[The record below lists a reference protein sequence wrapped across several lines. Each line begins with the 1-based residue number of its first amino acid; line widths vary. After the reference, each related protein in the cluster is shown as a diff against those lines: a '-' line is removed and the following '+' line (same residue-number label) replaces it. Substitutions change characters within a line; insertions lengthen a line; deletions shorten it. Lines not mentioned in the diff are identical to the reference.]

1 MLKQTTNK
9 RRCRRASS
17 ARRPWQRCTRSSPPS
32 AATPSSCYFP
42 LWRHC
47 AKSAASPRFPTF
59 PASFSVSRFA
69 GGGSPVAKVGAG
81 PRRRGVA
88 PLLGL
93 GRSRGFRPSCF
104 LSLAFCGLR
113 FLKVWTIKSESR
125 VFFQYDCLS
134 LVCSEKISTTF
145 ICGYFVFANLSP
157 LK

>member
-32 AATPSSCYFP
+32 SAAPSSYYWP

-47 AKSAASPRFPTF
+47 SKSAASPRFPTS
-59 PASFSVSRFA
+59 PASFFASSFA
-69 GGGSPVAKVGAG
+69 GGGFPVAKVGAG

-104 LSLAFCGLR
+104 LSLAFCVFFKFGLLN
-113 FLKVWTIKSESR
+113 LKSR
-125 VFFQYDCLS
+125 VFFQYECLS
-134 LVCSEKISTTF
+134 LVCSEKISTTI

>member
-9 RRCRRASS
+9 RRCRPASS
-17 ARRPWQRCTRSSPPS
+17 ARRPWQRCTRSSPLS
-32 AATPSSCYFP
+32 AATPSSSHPTP

-47 AKSAASPRFPTF
+47 AKSAVSPRSPTS
-59 PASFSVSRFA
+59 PASFFASSFA
-69 GGGSPVAKVGAG
+69 GGGFPVSQVGAG

-88 PLLGL
+88 PLLGI

-104 LSLAFCGLR
+104 LSLAFCV
-113 FLKVWTIKSESR
+113 FLKFGILNLKSR
-125 VFFQYDCLS
+125 VFFQYECLS